1 MDYVVVG
8 RRTESKKSNSTLRHL
23 GVVIFNYLLRVE
35 IFYLITTAL
44 NTAMFKHLT
53 LKGMNQIFKK
63 EDTSFAALSMIKKT
77 LSLLLFIFLLM
88 ACSKPEK
95 KETVVKKEVNEL
107 PHLAFKNLDGSAAT
121 TRDLPPASVLIL
133 FNTDCDHCQR
143 EAKSIQENLES
154 FKGYTLQF
162 IASDPEQRIL
172 QFAREYQ
179 LDNQPNIRF
188 GRAEGQDVYM
198 NFGSIPTP
206 SIYVYSKER
215 KFIKSFLGET
225 PVEQIIMSL

>member
-1 MDYVVVG
+1 M
-8 RRTESKKSNSTLRHL
+8 SKKNL
-23 GVVIFNYLLRVE
+23 VP
-35 IFYLITTAL
+35 
-44 NTAMFKHLT
+44 
-53 LKGMNQIFKK
+53 
-63 EDTSFAALSMIKKT
+63 
-77 LSLLLFIFLLM
+77 LLLIFLL
-88 ACSKPEK
+88 AVCKSPEK
-95 KETVVKKEVNEL
+95 KEPVVKKEVNEL
-107 PHLAFKNLDGSAAT
+107 PHLTFKNLDGSAAT

-143 EAKSIQENLES
+143 EAKSIQENLAS
-154 FKGYTLQF
+154 FKDYTLQF
-162 IASDPEQRIL
+162 IASDPEQSIL

-225 PVEQIIMSL
+225 PVEQIIMVL